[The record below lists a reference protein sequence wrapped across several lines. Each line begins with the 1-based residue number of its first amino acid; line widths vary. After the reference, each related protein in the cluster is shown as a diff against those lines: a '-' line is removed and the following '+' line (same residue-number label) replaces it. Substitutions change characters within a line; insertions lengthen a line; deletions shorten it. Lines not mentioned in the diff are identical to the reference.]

1 MQGAVMGEFGRRDSK
16 TATAQISHEAIIE
29 PKEDEAKKHTIDPI
43 IQDRRLPDIVPK
55 WILRSHGDVICQAL
69 PSIRLTNG
77 PTGTSEV
84 VLDYGRAEGGN
95 PIFEVLEAISESE
108 TLEFQVIYSETIRE
122 IDSESGDGP
131 FFLFSNAMDSY
142 RAVTHSII
150 TSPNPQT
157 VRARHSQRSQRYQKL
172 RLLTPTSS
180 IHFQAIGFN
189 RIRPEVPAKAIFS
202 CSDPLINRIW
212 QQGAR
217 TVDMCTVQKGE
228 TQPAWDVTDE
238 GTRVYGQHWAPCRKG
253 TRWRDKTVKFE
264 VKVEKG
270 GASWGVHMVA
280 NGLVFCLDVKTRR
293 LEAFEGLASEKS
305 VFPTIEKGN
314 WELGDEVILEGWVAV
329 ETRTAGNTVS
339 VELNG
344 RLVAEIEGL
353 DIHPLLG
360 GSANNSGSI
369 AFGGPNGWISTYR
382 NLVVTD
388 GTHNELYRSTM
399 RSPDQ
404 QRIFDDFAVGTNP
417 LACTMDGAK
426 RDRATFGG
434 DLHIMGRSIAYST
447 QIFEAV
453 RGSIEL
459 LASHQTKEGYLG
471 NLCPIQAPV
480 HDDEGEEPP
489 TYAFYSL
496 TYALLL
502 VVAIKDYWMHTGDH
516 QLVRDLWPKLTKL
529 KAFAESF
536 MDERGLIAAPPPLSL
551 TFFPLIGPV
560 FGVSTQINLAFVDAM
575 RSMARMA
582 GDEAESRILENIASG
597 VEESIRT
604 HLWDEAPGILR
615 LGDQSPSAGLAQD
628 VLGYGISLGVSPNHG
643 QDLMNLTQPAN
654 KLPAAFQGLGRF
666 DELKLCSPYS
676 TSFAIEACFVRNEAD
691 AALDIIRRIWGVMAD
706 EKNPDHSG
714 CHWEA
719 MTLDGKPYHD
729 TTSLVHG
736 WSTGPVYLLPMY
748 SAGLRPVEAGWRKW
762 EARPIHSSVSQVKA
776 SVPLSSGEIQIDWNF
791 DDQHGLGTVSC
802 VGTRET
808 IGSIYPPVG
817 WLIEDSGRFSSQV
830 VVVGE
835 TWITR
840 RLRRCT

>member
-1 MQGAVMGEFGRRDSK
+1 MGEFSRRDSK
-16 TATAQISHEAIIE
+16 AAMARVSHAAIIE
-29 PKEDEAKKHTIDPI
+29 PNDDGQAKKHTIDSISQHHP
-43 IQDRRLPDIVPK
+43 LPDIVPK
-55 WILRSHGDVICQAL
+55 RVLKSHGDVECQAL
-69 PSIRLTNG
+69 PGIRLTNG

-95 PIFEVLEAISESE
+95 PIFEVLNASSESD
-108 TLEFQVIYSETIRE
+108 TLDFQVVYSETIRE

-142 RAVTHSII
+142 RAVTHSIAP
-150 TSPNPQT
+150 SSVPQT
-157 VRARHSQRSQRYQKL
+157 VRARYPQRSQRYQKL
-172 RLLTPTSS
+172 RLLTSNAS
-180 IHFQAIGFN
+180 IHFGAIGFT
-189 RIRPEVPAKAIFS
+189 RIRPEVPPKATFS
-202 CSDPLINRIW
+202 CSDPLLNKIW

-217 TVDMCTVQKGE
+217 TVDLCTVQKGE
-228 TQPAWDVTDE
+228 TEPAWDVADE
-238 GTRVYGQHWAPCRKG
+238 GTMVYGQHWAPCRRG
-253 TRWRDKTVKFE
+253 TRWRDKIVEFE
-264 VKVEKG
+264 VKVDKR

-280 NGLVFCLDVKTRR
+280 NGLVFCLDVKARK
-293 LEAFEGLASEKS
+293 LEAFEGLASERS
-305 VFPTIEKGN
+305 VFPTIERGKWDLGN
-314 WELGDEVILEGWVAV
+314 EVDLEGWVAV
-329 ETRTAGNTVS
+329 ETRTMGNTVS
-339 VELNG
+339 VALNG

-353 DIHPLLG
+353 DLHPLLG

-388 GTHNELYRSTM
+388 GTHNELYRNTM
-399 RSPDQ
+399 RTPDQ
-404 QRIFDDFAVGTNP
+404 QSIFDDFAVGTNS

-447 QIFEAV
+447 QAFEAV

-560 FGVSTQINLAFVDAM
+560 FGVSTQINLAFVDAL

-582 GDEAESRILENIASG
+582 GDEAESRILGKIASG
-597 VEESIRT
+597 VEESIRA
-604 HLWDEAPGILR
+604 HLWDEASGILR
-615 LGDQSPSAGLAQD
+615 LGDQSPSDGLAQD
-628 VLGYGISLGVSPNHG
+628 VNGYGISLGVSPKHG
-643 QDLMNLTQPAN
+643 QDLSNLTQPGSE
-654 KLPAAFQGLGRF
+654 LSAAFQGLGRF

-676 TSFAIEACFVRNEAD
+676 SSFAIEACFVRDEAD
-691 AALDIIRRIWGVMAD
+691 AGLDMIRRIWGLMAN
-706 EKNPDHSG
+706 ENNPDHSG

-719 MTLDGKPYHD
+719 LTLDGKPYHD

-736 WSTGPVYLLPMY
+736 WSTSPIYLLPMY
-748 SAGLRPVEAGWRKW
+748 FAGLRPVEAGWRKW
-762 EARPIHSSVSQVKA
+762 EARPISTSLSEVKA
-776 SVPLSSGEIQIDWNF
+776 SVPIASGEIKIDWSF
-791 DDQHGLGTVSC
+791 DDQHEFGTVSC
-802 VGTRET
+802 SGTRET
-808 IGSIYPPVG
+808 YGSIYPPAG
-817 WLIEDSGRFSSQV
+817 WLIEDSGQFSSQGV
-830 VVVGE
+830 AVE
-835 TWITR
+835 DTWITR